1 MKLCAL
7 ILLLLA
13 LAVPVSAANHD
24 ESVDG
29 DISTDPNAP
38 TPLILSVGGNKIT
51 GTTGNIG
58 GIIDR
63 DYVTF
68 NIPPGFA
75 LTGLNLLAFSPNN
88 LAFASFN
95 TGTTSFVPSGATAL
109 LFLAGIHIDGSM
121 LGTNLMPVFVTTSV
135 TGNSLP
141 APMLGPG
148 DYTFLIQQT
157 SPITQSY
164 SLDFILEGTVATSS
178 TTWGG
183 IKALYR

>member
-7 ILLLLA
+7 VLLFLA
-13 LAVPVSAANHD
+13 LAVPVSANNHN
-24 ESVDG
+24 EAVDG
-29 DISTDPNAP
+29 DLSTDPNAP
-38 TPLILSVGGNKIT
+38 TPLVLTVGSNVVA
-51 GTTGNIG
+51 GTTGNSG
-58 GIIDR
+58 VVDR

-75 LTGLNLLAFSPNN
+75 LTGLNLLAFAPNN

-121 LGTNLMPVFVTTSV
+121 LGTNLMPVFVSTSV

-141 APMLGPG
+141 SPMLGPG

-157 SPITQSY
+157 SPITQVY
-164 SLDFILEGTVATSS
+164 TLDFILEGTVSTSS

>member
-7 ILLLLA
+7 VLLLLA
-13 LAVPVSAANHD
+13 LAVPVSANNHN
-24 ESVDG
+24 ETTDG
-29 DISTDPNAP
+29 DLSTDPNAP
-38 TPLILSVGGNKIT
+38 TSLLLSVGSNLLT

-58 GIIDR
+58 GIVDR

-75 LTGLNLLAFSPNN
+75 LTGLNLLGFNPNN

-121 LGTNLMPVFVTTSV
+121 LGTNLMPVFVSTSV

-141 APMLGPG
+141 APMLDPGLTRNGHANATKPKTEATARAAIVRGPMRTAVTIG
-148 DYTFLIQQT
+148 P
-157 SPITQSY
+157 SK
-164 SLDFILEGTVATSS
+164 SS
-178 TTWGG
+178 
-183 IKALYR
+183 RR

>member
-7 ILLLLA
+7 VLLLLA
-13 LAVPVSAANHD
+13 LAVPVSANNHN
-24 ESVDG
+24 ETTDG
-29 DISTDPNAP
+29 DLSTDPNAP
-38 TPLILSVGGNKIT
+38 TSLLLSVGSNLLT

-58 GIIDR
+58 GIVDR

-75 LTGLNLLAFSPNN
+75 LTGLNLLGFNPNN

-121 LGTNLMPVFVTTSV
+121 LGTNLMPVFVSTSV

-164 SLDFILEGTVATSS
+164 ILDFILEGTVATSS